1 MSLILQDTYNIID
14 RASIKPG
21 DLISLK
27 RANEAEYKNGFV
39 ARVTEYEIIA
49 TLADGLGGCT
59 FVTAEV
65 EDIASGLWC
74 IRWSSD
80 LVTVYEYGTGGTDET
95 GCMGDAT

>member
-1 MSLILQDTYNIID
+1 MALIKDESYTIID
-14 RASIKPG
+14 RASIKEG

-27 RANEAEYKNGFV
+27 RANEPEYRNGYV

-59 FVTAEV
+59 FMKVDV
-65 EDIASGLWC
+65 EDIAAGLWN

-80 LVTVYEYGTGGTDET
+80 HLATVQEYSTGEP
-95 GCMGDAT
+95 A